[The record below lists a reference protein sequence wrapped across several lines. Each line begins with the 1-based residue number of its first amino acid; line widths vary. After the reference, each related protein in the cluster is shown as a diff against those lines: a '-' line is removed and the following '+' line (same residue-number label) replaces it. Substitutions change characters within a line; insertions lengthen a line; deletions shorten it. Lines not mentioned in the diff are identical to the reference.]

1 MSYTFL
7 GNFFSFHKQ
16 LCSTSQAVDSF
27 CVHMLNKVVDFS
39 VCTVQLGKIK
49 KNEIHDDLSHRL
61 FHKQPSLSNSFSFK
75 WMKKTVS
82 SYCFLRKLEEFLW
95 SVEWSIHCLKIE
107 YQHQI
112 KTNVLYWYMTETLVM
127 LTKKYIINSVIFLID
142 YLYFDFFKR
151 ARFLFV
157 ESFLN
162 GANVNMSKCKCGMSY
177 DQSQKFNVISMLI

>member
-39 VCTVQLGKIK
+39 VCTLQLGKIK
-49 KNEIHDDLSHRL
+49 KNEIHDDLSQTVPQATITEQFL
-61 FHKQPSLSNSFSFK
+61 FFQMNEKDCVILLFSKKIRRVFVKCRMINTLSENRISASNK
-75 WMKKTVS
+75 NE
-82 SYCFLRKLEEFLW
+82 C
-95 SVEWSIHCLKIE
+95 I
-107 YQHQI
+107 
-112 KTNVLYWYMTETLVM
+112 VLIYETLVM

-162 GANVNMSKCKCGMSY
+162 GANVNMSKCKCGMSH
-177 DQSQKFNVISMLI
+177 DQSQKFDVISMLI

>member
-49 KNEIHDDLSHRL
+49 KMKYMMICHRL
-61 FHKQPSLSNSFSFK
+61 FHKQPSLGNSFSFK

-82 SYCFLRKLEEFLW
+82 FYCFLRKLEEFFVKCRMTITLNRI
-95 SVEWSIHCLKIE
+95 SASNKNECI
-107 YQHQI
+107 
-112 KTNVLYWYMTETLVM
+112 VLIYETLVM
-127 LTKKYIINSVIFLID
+127 LTKKYIILNSVIFLID

-162 GANVNMSKCKCGMSY
+162 GANVNMSKCKCGMSH
-177 DQSQKFNVISMLI
+177 DQSQKFDVISMLI